1 MGKKYLWYISQNRE
15 IAHIIIIYHIIW
27 QYTSDMTEDLNT
39 CDQNCKCT
47 NHIII
52 NLHIFVII
60 YITHKRQT
68 AKRVHVS
75 LDIYSLLSG
84 STEGIT
90 WTSG

>member
-1 MGKKYLWYISQNRE
+1 MEKIILWYISQNRE
-15 IAHIIIIYHIIW
+15 IAHIIIIYHNIW

-39 CDQNCKCT
+39 CDPNGKCT

-52 NLHIFVII
+52 NLHIFLII

>member
-15 IAHIIIIYHIIW
+15 IAHIIIIYHNIW